1 MQSIAWEY
9 PKPLDFR
16 NASSENWNVTEE
28 ITNGGSAPKK
38 RGPGR
43 PRKYPPPLRLPRNHK
58 LTCVCK
64 FCKLAKEEH
73 SARLIE
79 LGFDLEKDTVYGSPE
94 QKRKPGGWRK
104 TAPKEAPHGAIVRHV
119 REGSAPGHD
128 TILEAL
134 HSTGQELA
142 KAGETLS
149 RADARKLMLA
159 SLARYGLTP
168 ETLAK
173 YAKAGLEAMEVK
185 VTFFRGEF
193 HETEVPD
200 WPTRYKFFA
209 EINRIFGAAAPQEP
223 AQVAVGQVT
232 IVAPTQQWLPGHEEF
247 CQCDGCLKLWED
259 NSGLQHNALPPRPVG
274 VLDADSGDFPSEQ

>member
-28 ITNGGSAPKK
+28 ITN
-38 RGPGR
+38 
-43 PRKYPPPLRLPRNHK
+43 
-58 LTCVCK
+58 
-64 FCKLAKEEH
+64 
-73 SARLIE
+73 
-79 LGFDLEKDTVYGSPE
+79 
-94 QKRKPGGWRK
+94 
-104 TAPKEAPHGAIVRHV
+104 
-119 REGSAPGHD
+119 EGSAPGHD

-209 EINRIFGAAAPQEP
+209 EINRIFGAAAPQ
-223 AQVAVGQVT
+223 
-232 IVAPTQQWLPGHEEF
+232 
-247 CQCDGCLKLWED
+247 
-259 NSGLQHNALPPRPVG
+259 
-274 VLDADSGDFPSEQ
+274 